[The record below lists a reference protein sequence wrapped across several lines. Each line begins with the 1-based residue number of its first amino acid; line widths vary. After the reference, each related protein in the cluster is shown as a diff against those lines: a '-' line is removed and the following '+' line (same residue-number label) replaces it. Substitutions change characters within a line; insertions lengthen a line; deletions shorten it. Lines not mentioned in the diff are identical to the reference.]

1 MSIEQNIF
9 DVLKGKFLTG
19 ENSIQN
25 WGMTIYVVLLFLF
38 IIASSHSVDK
48 KVREIAELNKQ
59 VKELRAEYID
69 TRTYTMQLKL
79 ESTIRKKVE
88 SMELKPISQPPY
100 LIKIV
105 KEEEKN

>member
-9 DVLKGKFLTG
+9 DILKGKFLTG
-19 ENSIQN
+19 ENSLKN
-25 WGMTIYVVLLFLF
+25 WGMTIYVVLLFLL

-48 KVREIAELNKQ
+48 KVMEISRLHKQ

-69 TRTYTMQLKL
+69 TRTQVMQLKL
-79 ESTIRKKVE
+79 ESTIRAKVDY
-88 SMELKPISQPPY
+88 MGLKPIDQPPY

-105 KEEEKN
+105 KKENK

>member
-25 WGMTIYVVLLFLF
+25 WGMTIYIVVLFLF
-38 IIASSHSVDK
+38 VIASSHSVDK
-48 KVREIAELNKQ
+48 KVMEIAKLNKH

-88 SMELKPISQPPY
+88 VMELKPISKPPY
-100 LIKIV
+100 LIKIIN
-105 KEEEKN
+105 EETK